1 MRNRL
6 QRVFLNGKS
15 SLWSPV
21 CAGVLQDYIVGP
33 ISVLMGINGLNND
46 IVSAGKLLSEFRSLF
61 SVVAN
66 INVFLGQLNNDLEKV
81 SK

>member
-1 MRNRL
+1 M
-6 QRVFLNGKS
+6 
-15 SLWSPV
+15 

-81 SK
+81 SKWD

>member
-1 MRNRL
+1 M
-6 QRVFLNGKS
+6 
-15 SLWSPV
+15 